1 MDKIHNFIENLL
13 KIANLESAPV
23 RSDDRVSDIANTDI
37 IKLQKNNT
45 LQDIIFSLIMNK
57 ISKIFIYDETKPVG
71 LITDKDIIRFLFI
84 DKSGRNLNQIL
95 AAELMNNIYYVDKGL
110 MCQQAAQL
118 MLLNSLSTLGIG
130 SKENLEGIITKSD
143 LIKYYITRQHDT
155 SKVSDYM
162 TISYFS
168 AGIDDKVYELIKKMI
183 TCNISRVIITDY
195 DKCPVGIITTG
206 DLFNLTI
213 ATNKLS
219 IVQSSIANYLEKDGL
234 WSETGFVG
242 SQLAGEIMSQ
252 GIMTISSTIDMTD
265 AAKMILENKIDSL
278 GIGDESNTLLGLI
291 SKRNILLALAKTA

>member
-1 MDKIHNFIENLL
+1 MNFIENLL
-13 KIANLESAPV
+13 KTSNLEPTPV
-23 RSDDRVSDIANTDI
+23 RSDDRVSDIANADI

-45 LQDIIFSLIMNK
+45 LQDIIFSLTMNK

-95 AAELMNNIYYVDKGL
+95 AAELMSNIYYVDKGL
-110 MCQQAAQL
+110 MCRQAAQL

-143 LIKYYITRQHDT
+143 LIKYHITRQHDT

-183 TCNISRVIITDY
+183 TCNISRVVITDY
-195 DKCPVGIITTG
+195 DKHPVGIITTG

-252 GIMTISSTIDMTD
+252 GIMTISPTIDMTD

-278 GIGDESNTLLGLI
+278 GISDENDTLLGLI

>member
-1 MDKIHNFIENLL
+1 M
-13 KIANLESAPV
+13 
-23 RSDDRVSDIANTDI
+23 
-37 IKLQKNNT
+37 
-45 LQDIIFSLIMNK
+45 
-57 ISKIFIYDETKPVG
+57 ISKIFIYDGTKPVG
-71 LITDKDIIRFLFI
+71 VITDKDIIRFLYI
-84 DKSGRNLNQIL
+84 DKSERNLNQIL
-95 AAELMNNIYYVDKGL
+95 AEELMNNICFVDKRL
-110 MCQQAAQL
+110 TCQQAAQL
-118 MLLNSLSTLGIG
+118 MLLNKISTLGVG
-130 SKENLEGIITKSD
+130 SKKNLEGIITKSD

-183 TCNISRVIITDY
+183 ACDVSRVVITDY
-195 DKCPVGIITTG
+195 EKMPAGIITTG

-252 GIMTISSTIDMTD
+252 GIMTVSPSMDMSD
-265 AAKMILENKIDSL
+265 AAGMILEKKIDSL
-278 GIGDESNTLLGLI
+278 GISENNTLLGII
-291 SKRNILLALAKTA
+291 SKRNILLALAKAA

>member
-1 MDKIHNFIENLL
+1 MNFIENLL
-13 KIANLESAPV
+13 KTSNLEPTPV

-37 IKLQKNNT
+37 IKLQKNNS
-45 LQDIIFSLIMNK
+45 LQDIIFSLTMNK

-95 AAELMNNIYYVDKGL
+95 ATELMNNIYYVDKGL
-110 MCQQAAQL
+110 MCKQAAQL
-118 MLLNSLSTLGIG
+118 MLLNNLSTLGIG
-130 SKENLEGIITKSD
+130 SKEKLEGIITKSD
-143 LIKYYITRQHDT
+143 LIKYHITRQHDT

-183 TCNISRVIITDY
+183 TCNISRVVITDY
-195 DKCPVGIITTG
+195 DKRPVGIITTG

-252 GIMTISSTIDMTD
+252 GIMTISPTIDMTD

-278 GIGDESNTLLGLI
+278 GISDENDTLLGLI